1 MKQITIAFDIDGTIL
16 NNEGAVRDN
25 GVNLPV
31 IQLMEILSTKMK
43 NTRIIVWSG
52 GGKDY
57 AEQIVWKYGLG
68 KYVDAVYAKQEYDE
82 EVDGG
87 RVDIAFDDIHEFA
100 MADKNLIVRM
110 K

>member
-16 NNEGAVRDN
+16 NNETVRYG

-31 IQLMEILSTKMK
+31 IQLMEILSTRMK
-43 NTRIIVWSG
+43 NTRVIVWSG

-57 AEQIVWKYGLG
+57 AEHIVNKYGLDRWVYRCYG
-68 KYVDAVYAKQEYDE
+68 KQAYE
-82 EVDGG
+82 EEFDGG
-87 RVDIAFDDIHEFA
+87 RVDIAFDDQHEFA

>member
-16 NNEGAVRDN
+16 NNEGAVRDG
-25 GVNLPV
+25 GVNLP
-31 IQLMEILSTKMK
+31 IINLMQILSQCMK

-57 AEQIVWKYGLG
+57 AEQIVRKYGLE
-68 KYVDAVYAKQEYDE
+68 KYVDRVYDKHKFDE
-82 EVDGG
+82 SDGH
-87 RVDIAFDDIHEFA
+87 VDIAFDDIHEFA
-100 MADKNLIVRM
+100 LGDKNLIVRM